1 MNLTTICFKSENFN
15 IKDTLECGQVF
26 RFRKFKDGYLVFSQ
40 DKACYSYTFGDKT
53 YIECDEKDKDYFYN
67 YFDLSRDYSKIVE
80 SAKNQGVEILS
91 LSAKLGKG
99 IRILKQDVTE
109 TLFSFIISQNNN
121 IPRIKNSLE
130 KICQNLGENK
140 EFMGEVYYTF
150 PTNQKLAGKPL
161 EFYKEMG
168 LGYRAVYIKTL
179 AQDIVD
185 ARIDL
190 SSLNGLSTN
199 MLKNALTGIYG
210 VGPKVADCVSLFGF
224 NRTDSFPVD
233 TWIAKVYE
241 QDFNGTLKD
250 RKKMADWFTLK
261 FGNNA
266 GYFQQYLFY
275 YKRSLES
282 QTSKNGK

>member
-1 MNLTTICFKSENFN
+1 MILSTICFESEYFN
-15 IKDTLECGQVF
+15 VKDTLECGQVF
-26 RFRKFKDGYLVFSQ
+26 RFRKFKDGYLVLSN
-40 DKACYSYTFGDKT
+40 DKACYCYTLGDKT
-53 YIECDEKDKDYFYN
+53 YIECDENDKDFFHH
-67 YFDLSRDYSKIVE
+67 YFDLGRDYSKIVE

-91 LSAKLGKG
+91 LSSKLGKG

-121 IPRIKNSLE
+121 IPRIKNSIE
-130 KICQNLGENK
+130 KICQNLGEKK
-140 EFMGEVYYTF
+140 EFMGEVYFCF
-150 PTNQKLAGKPL
+150 PTSQKLAEKPL

-168 LGYRAVYIKTL
+168 LGYRAVYVKTL
-179 AQDIVD
+179 AQDLVNGS
-185 ARIDL
+185 IDL
-190 SSLNGLSTN
+190 SRLNTLPTK

-241 QDFNGTLKD
+241 QDFGGKLKD
-250 RKKMADWFTLK
+250 RKKMAEWFSLK
-261 FGNNA
+261 FGDNA

-282 QTSKNGK
+282 HSSRNDK

>member
-26 RFRKFKDGYLVFSQ
+26 RFRKFKDGYLVLSN
-40 DKACYSYTFGDKT
+40 DKACYCYEVENKT
-53 YIECDEKDKDYFYN
+53 YIQCDQHDKDYFYN
-67 YFDLSRDYSKIVE
+67 YFDLAKDYSKIVE
-80 SAKNQGVEILS
+80 SAKSQRVEILS

-121 IPRIKNSLE
+121 IPRIKNSIE
-130 KICQNLGENK
+130 KICQNLGEKK
-140 EFMGEVYYTF
+140 EFMGEIYFSF
-150 PTNQKLAGKPL
+150 PTNEKLAEKPL

-168 LGYRAVYIKTL
+168 LGYRAVYLKTL
-179 AQDIVD
+179 AQDLVDGKIVLS
-185 ARIDL
+185 RL
-190 SSLNGLSTN
+190 SSLPTK

-241 QDFNGTLKD
+241 QDFGGKLKD
-250 RKKMADWFTLK
+250 RKKMAEWFSLK
-261 FGNNA
+261 FGDNA

-282 QTSKNGK
+282 HSSRND